1 MSAVRLL
8 LPQGG
13 VRRWH
18 LELRDRLAISG
29 ARVGLA
35 MAPAPAS
42 SPALRLCE
50 ELDRLLFGVSGILC
64 DQQDHPPIAS
74 SQVEDDEIVVD
85 LSGAP
90 TPLEGAIAPLY
101 DGAPGEAARD
111 AALLD
116 GRMPRLTL
124 ARMRGDAFEILAEGL
139 PAQEQPWSLR
149 AGREAIAARILTL
162 APLALRHATR
172 GEARAKKGVVARR
185 RPLAFIAAALAGR
198 ARARL
203 ARLLAHDQH
212 WRIGWRPLAA
222 GSGAMA
228 RQDWGGGE
236 WSWLADDRARYYA
249 DPFPFE
255 HEGRLYLFCEEFPY
269 ASGKGVIS
277 VAALDAYGRADAP
290 RVVLEADCHLSYPV
304 VFRHSGEI
312 WMMPESSGGRRL
324 DLYRAERFP
333 DRWVLDRTLIEGLDI
348 SDATPFEAG
357 GRWWLT
363 ATTGEGGSSWD
374 CLSLFSSP
382 DLLGPWM
389 RCGDGPVLVDASC
402 ARPGGH
408 VQAIGGAL
416 WRPAQD
422 CVGGYGRGLALC
434 RIDHVGVDGL
444 RQTVTARLGPPAGAP
459 PDGVHTLNLG
469 GGFEFIDAV
478 GPARKRGAP
487 GQGAA
492 P

>member
-1 MSAVRLL
+1 MV
-8 LPQGG
+8 
-13 VRRWH
+13 
-18 LELRDRLAISG
+18 
-29 ARVGLA
+29 
-35 MAPAPAS
+35 
-42 SPALRLCE
+42 
-50 ELDRLLFGVSGILC
+50 
-64 DQQDHPPIAS
+64 
-74 SQVEDDEIVVD
+74 
-85 LSGAP
+85 
-90 TPLEGAIAPLY
+90 
-101 DGAPGEAARD
+101 
-111 AALLD
+111 
-116 GRMPRLTL
+116 
-124 ARMRGDAFEILAEGL
+124 
-139 PAQEQPWSLR
+139 
-149 AGREAIAARILTL
+149 
-162 APLALRHATR
+162 
-172 GEARAKKGVVARR
+172 
-185 RPLAFIAAALAGR
+185 
-198 ARARL
+198 
-203 ARLLAHDQH
+203 
-212 WRIGWRPLAA
+212 
-222 GSGAMA
+222 

-269 ASGKGVIS
+269 ATGKGVIS
-277 VAALDAYGRADAP
+277 VAALDAQGRAEAP

-304 VFRHSGEI
+304 VFRHAGEI

-333 DRWVLDRTLIEGLDI
+333 DRWVRDRTLIEGLDI

-374 CLSLFSSP
+374 CLSLFSAP
-382 DLLGPWM
+382 DLLGPWT
-389 RCGDGPVLVDASC
+389 RCRDDPVLVDASC

-434 RIDHVGVDGL
+434 RIDHLGADGL
-444 RQTVTARLGPPAGAP
+444 RQTVAARLGPPPGAP

-469 GGFEFIDAV
+469 GGCEFIDAV
-478 GPARKRGAP
+478 GPAHKRGA
-487 GQGAA
+487 QGEGRA